1 MRTIVIVP
9 TIAMQRGEVSPM
21 QCLHCGC
28 IATVPSA
35 RVYSRT
41 EPLGA
46 CPVCAKCRWKLQIIP
61 VGGIEEAR
69 S

>member
-9 TIAMQRGEVSPM
+9 TIAMQRGDVVAV
-21 QCLHCGC
+21 QCMGCGC
-28 IATVPSA
+28 IATVPSK
-35 RVYSRT
+35 RVSSRT
-41 EPLGA
+41 DPLGD